1 MNSIAPVQSKA
12 AMILASL
19 FLGIFGIHRLYMG
32 YSNWW
37 LMLLTGGGLGIW
49 ALMDFVN
56 IINGTMGMADGR
68 DLR

>member
-1 MNSIAPVQSKA
+1 MNSITPVQSKA
-12 AMILASL
+12 KMILASL

-37 LMLLTGGGLGIW
+37 LMLITGGELGIW
-49 ALMDFVN
+49 ALLDFVN
-56 IINGTMGMADGR
+56 IINGTMVMADGR